1 MLDIWWNILIKF
13 SKQIANTFA
22 KIING
27 CKGEFKILSNIWDGA
42 FWINS
47 QKLTP
52 LYYFCKNFHL
62 GCLTRFWICFWIG
75 FQCWGCFIFKSI
87 WISKVADNLLLGKTK
102 KKERNELQLTKKLE
116 FFLHTLHLP
125 CFSVEAHSEPPQT
138 SKLECFLRNQFTTL
152 NR

>member
-1 MLDIWWNILIKF
+1 MLDILWNILIKF

-52 LYYFCKNFHL
+52 LYYF
-62 GCLTRFWICFWIG
+62 
-75 FQCWGCFIFKSI
+75 
-87 WISKVADNLLLGKTK
+87 AKTSTLDVWQGSGYAF
-102 KKERNELQLTKKLE
+102 ELASNVEDVSFLNQLE
-116 FFLHTLHLP
+116 Y
-125 CFSVEAHSEPPQT
+125 Q
-138 SKLECFLRNQFTTL
+138 R
-152 NR
+152 